1 MATKITKQEKEIYAD
16 LEKIDENYL
25 KKWLG
30 DIKKDGTDSQ
40 SRVVNPLSGSK
51 IYTNRAGKYPIIIKW
66 CLENF
71 KSYNF
76 SGIPNIE
83 DILDNISG
91 VAASG
96 VAASGV
102 AASGVAASGVAAS
115 GVASPSE
122 DIIIVVKKWKENP
135 TIDPY
140 TDKTIEVSIK
150 DNSKYVILYEKIIDK
165 LIKHILKN
173 KQGLSKNDI
182 LSIQDCRDIKEAM
195 PNIHSKVEIKDA
207 NNNIID
213 TIYYDYLFMKYFLA
227 SNIKNKT
234 TIVSKYKYDSDY
246 YKDIEPYLYLIIYD
260 TMKESFAGISMKGQT
275 IYNTTEELI
284 KSRYLNLSHY
294 QQGQY
299 QLGHFVEKL
308 CADIKNILYMHESK
322 ISAEKIN
329 LAIFN
334 KEALKYMLS
343 IAKLKST
350 NLNIRKELSDYYN
363 NRYHNIAYGRYVLK
377 NEVIASN
384 TNRNSP
390 QNNIYYIYTQIVEHI
405 ARDDNIC
412 KTLIDVYDCILKLY
426 ADNNMKNTVFK
437 YVKDPYNLRENKG
450 DEPNIPRKAQLPI
463 DLQRYKMLSAAKDAV
478 KNSENERKL
487 REYDEKW
494 KIQLKEYEKKKDIY
508 DRLYEGKVSIK
519 HNKWDGDLF
528 KKPKKMNK
536 SEMNRSPSSWSG
548 PPNVSLVKYSNKF
561 KAFTSASHINKSDSS
576 NKIDYVNDSDPYT
589 QELFEDMHP
598 NKQKYS
604 SDIVYLN
611 PDNNKTYHLRFDTVS
626 IYNYILKCI
635 EDCKKPMNFYYSN
648 SELTNDNLNEICRKI
663 KHFTKKPTYNSHL
676 DIRALLDNCKYENR
690 LALNYKQDYLQQR
703 TTNPIIGYLRIYLN
717 IDLGGILFK
726 VINKIP
732 HIDHQLP
739 LHPPLRPL
747 SPLYDNFPNQTNIMN
762 SEVLVLPLFINEDW
776 FYDIYKEETY
786 VYPVNILTEL
796 QQILPKG
803 DILGT
808 KYFPFRKNNANDKQ
822 WKTILKLPK
831 FDLNILDN
839 ANVAFVKLKDYKDKI
854 ALL

>member
-1 MATKITKQEKEIYAD
+1 MARNITKQEKEIYTD
-16 LEKIDENYL
+16 LNKTDISYL
-25 KKWLG
+25 KKWLD

-40 SRVVNPLSGSK
+40 SRVPNPLSETGSK
-51 IYTNRAGKYPIIIKW
+51 IYTNRNGKYPIIIKW
-66 CLENF
+66 CFENF

-76 SGIPNIE
+76 SGIPNSE

-96 VAASGV
+96 VAT
-102 AASGVAASGVAAS
+102 SGVAASGVAAS

-122 DIIIVVKKWKENP
+122 DIIIIVKKWKENP

-140 TDKTIEVSIK
+140 TDKPIDVSIK
-150 DNSKYVILYEKIIDK
+150 DNSKYVILYQKIIDK
-165 LIKHILKN
+165 LITHILKN
-173 KQGLSKNDI
+173 KQGQSNNI
-182 LSIQDCRDIKEAM
+182 LSCQDCRDIKEAM

-234 TIVSKYKYDSDY
+234 KTISKYKYDSDY

-260 TMKESFAGISMKGQT
+260 TMEESFAGISMKTQT
-275 IYNTTEELI
+275 IFNTTEELL
-284 KSRYLNLSHY
+284 KSHHLNLSRY
-294 QQGQY
+294 QEGLY
-299 QLGHFVEKL
+299 QLGRFVEKL
-308 CADIKNILYMHESK
+308 CFDIKNILYMHESK
-322 ISAEKIN
+322 ISTEKIN
-329 LAIFN
+329 HAIFN
-334 KEALKYMLS
+334 KEVLKYMLS

-350 NLNIRKELSDYYN
+350 NLDIRNELSQYYN
-363 NRYHNIAYGRYVLK
+363 NRYHIIVNGRYALK
-377 NEVIASN
+377 REIIDNN
-384 TNRNSP
+384 TNRNSQ
-390 QNNIYYIYTQIVEHI
+390 QNNIYYIYTQIIEHI
-405 ARDDNIC
+405 AKDGNIC
-412 KTLIDVYDCILKLY
+412 KTLIDVYDTILKLY
-426 ADNNMKNTVFK
+426 GDNNIKNTVFK
-437 YVKDPYNLRENKG
+437 YVKDPYNLTKNKG
-450 DEPNIPRKAQLPI
+450 VEPNIPRKAQLPI
-463 DLQRYKMLSAAKDAV
+463 DLQRYKMLSSAKDAV

-487 REYDEKW
+487 REYEEKW

-519 HNKWDGDLF
+519 HNKWDGNLF
-528 KKPKKMNK
+528 KKPKKNNK
-536 SEMNRSPSSWSG
+536 SEENRKPPS
-548 PPNVSLVKYSNKF
+548 VSLIKYSKKI
-561 KAFTSASHINKSDSS
+561 KAFTSASHINKSGSS

-648 SELTNDNLNEICRKI
+648 SELTNDNFNEICRKI

-690 LALNYKQDYLQQR
+690 LALNYKQVYLPQH
-703 TTNPIIGYLRIYLN
+703 TSNPIIGYLKIYLN
-717 IDLGGILFK
+717 VDLGGILFR
-726 VINKIP
+726 VINTIP
-732 HIDHQLP
+732 NIDP
-739 LHPPLRPL
+739 
-747 SPLYDNFPNQTNIMN
+747 SPYDNFPNQTNIMN
-762 SEVLVLPLFINEDW
+762 SEVLVLPLFTDEEW
-776 FYDIYKEETY
+776 FYDVYKEQDY

-803 DILGT
+803 NILGT
-808 KYFPFRKNNANDKQ
+808 KYFPYRKNNLDRQQ
-822 WKTILKLPK
+822 WKTIIKLPR
-831 FDLNILDN
+831 FDLNTSDD
-839 ANVAFVKLKDYKDKI
+839 ADVAFEKLKNYKDKI
-854 ALL
+854 IALF